1 MEYFRIIQETG
12 YRNVLRPVFPT
23 ISQIWGEEKPVLV
36 QGKAEK
42 PDQEITF
49 LPFYQA
55 SILSGA
61 FLVSKRVGDIWK
73 KYQQGGRYR
82 PCVLG
87 HIETRKLETYYFM
100 YPRLL
105 NALHKD
111 TVYFKDGEIEQICLC
126 RDLVEVHKV
135 FGIKGKSRTDLIVA
149 GDVLEQ
155 MLLEGTAG
163 FQTASV
169 NVKEGTPWQR
179 NMQ

>member
-1 MEYFRIIQETG
+1 MEYYKIIQETK

-36 QGKAEK
+36 HGKAER
-42 PDQEITF
+42 PDKEICF

-55 SILSGA
+55 NILSGA
-61 FLVSKRVGDIWK
+61 FLISKRMGEIWK

-105 NALHKD
+105 DVLHKD
-111 TVYFKDGEIEQICLC
+111 TIFLKDGEIEQICLC
-126 RDLVEVHKV
+126 KELVEIHKV
-135 FGIKGKSRTDLIVA
+135 FGVKGKYKTDIIVA

-155 MLLEGTAG
+155 MLKGGLVG
-163 FQTASV
+163 FQTVPVSA
-169 NVKEGTPWQR
+169 KEGTPWQK
-179 NMQ
+179 NT

>member
-1 MEYFRIIQETG
+1 MEYYKIIQETK

-36 QGKAEK
+36 HGKAER
-42 PDQEITF
+42 PDKEICF

-55 SILSGA
+55 NILSGA
-61 FLVSKRVGDIWK
+61 FLISKRMGEIWK

-105 NALHKD
+105 DVLHKD
-111 TVYFKDGEIEQICLC
+111 TIFLKDGEIEQICLC
-126 RDLVEVHKV
+126 KELVEIHKV
-135 FGIKGKSRTDLIVA
+135 FGVKGKYKTDIIVA

-155 MLLEGTAG
+155 MLKGGLVG
-163 FQTASV
+163 FQTVTVSA
-169 NVKEGTPWQR
+169 KEGTPWQK
-179 NMQ
+179 NM

>member
-1 MEYFRIIQETG
+1 MEYYKIIQETK

-36 QGKAEK
+36 HGKAER
-42 PDQEITF
+42 PDKEICF

-55 SILSGA
+55 NILSGA
-61 FLVSKRVGDIWK
+61 FLISKRMGEIWK

-105 NALHKD
+105 DVLHKD
-111 TVYFKDGEIEQICLC
+111 TIFLKDGEIEQICLC
-126 RDLVEVHKV
+126 KELVEIHKV
-135 FGIKGKSRTDLIVA
+135 FGVKGKYKTDIIVA

-155 MLLEGTAG
+155 MLKGGLVG
-163 FQTASV
+163 FQTVPVSA
-169 NVKEGTPWQR
+169 KEGTHWQK
-179 NMQ
+179 NM